1 MIFLFSQV
9 PKNFSYTEKLFGIQ
23 RYCLRKGTCGPDCGR
38 TDASPCHSPE
48 KYALPITS
56 DEVTAMRAMRKSDRQ
71 MPAQW
76 ALDVFDKAPFITVS
90 MTRPDGTPYGL
101 PLNLVR
107 KKDEH
112 TFYFHCAAEGEK
124 IDCINHNPIVS
135 LSAVSR
141 CSPKYEEEK
150 NNFTEYYDSATAIG
164 RAEIVGDPYEK
175 IEALR
180 LLCERFLPKHMEH
193 FQEAIDRSLER
204 TTIVRISLAEPPV
217 GKRKP

>member
-1 MIFLFSQV
+1 
-9 PKNFSYTEKLFGIQ
+9 
-23 RYCLRKGTCGPDCGR
+23 
-38 TDASPCHSPE
+38 
-48 KYALPITS
+48 
-56 DEVTAMRAMRKSDRQ
+56 MRAMRKSNRQ

-90 MTRPDGTPYGL
+90 MTRKDGSPYGL

-107 KKDEH
+107 KDERS
-112 TFYFHCAAEGEK
+112 FYFHCAAEGEK
-124 IDCINHNPIVS
+124 IDCMNHNPIVS

-150 NNFTEYYDSATAIG
+150 NNFTEYYDSAIAIG
-164 RAEIVGDPYEK
+164 RAEIVSDRQEK

-180 LLCERFLPKHMEH
+180 LLCERFLPKHMNH
-193 FQEAIDRSLER
+193 FQEAIDRSLDR
-204 TTIVRISLAEPPV
+204 TTVVKITLTEPPV